1 MNVLSCHHLLKG
13 RVNFRC
19 SEPGFRLKLLEEG
32 IAMEI
37 PLQVTFRSTPPS
49 RAVEAHIREKAEKLD
64 TFYSRI
70 MGCRVVVEA
79 PHRRHHKGKLYHVR
93 IDMTVPGGEL
103 VVNRE
108 PSKHIEYEDVY
119 VAVRDAFDA
128 ARRQLQNFAKR
139 QRRDVK
145 THEVIPYARV
155 GKLFREKGF
164 GFLELPDGREVY
176 FHKNSVLEMPF
187 DLMEVGMEVHFAEEQ
202 GEKGPQ
208 ASTVKPIRR
217 HHH

>member
-1 MNVLSCHHLLKG
+1 
-13 RVNFRC
+13 
-19 SEPGFRLKLLEEG
+19 
-32 IAMEI
+32 MEI
-37 PLQVTFRSTPPS
+37 PLQVTFRNTPPS
-49 RAVEAHIREKAEKLD
+49 KAVEAHVREKANKLD
-64 TFYSRI
+64 TFYNRI

-79 PHRRHHKGKLYHVR
+79 PHRRRHKGTRYHVR

-108 PSKHIEYEDVY
+108 SGKRIEYEDVY

-128 ARRQLQNFAKR
+128 ARRQLQNYAKR
-139 QRRDVK
+139 QRKEVK
-145 THEVIPYARV
+145 THEVIPHARV
-155 GKLFREKGF
+155 GKLFLEKGF

-208 ASTVKPIRR
+208 ASTVRPIRK
-217 HHH
+217 HHHRGPEPEKLKH